1 MKEEIFRSRTNRMLA
16 GVCGGLGEHFHIDP
30 TILRI
35 LFVILGLFQFGFALV
50 AYIIGIVVLKENP
63 YESEPIHVDSQKTN
77 LFLGAG
83 LILFGILSLVK
94 NYIGWFDWRFITPVA
109 LIAVGALILY
119 KNRENR

>member
-50 AYIIGIVVLKENP
+50 AYIIGVVVLKENP
-63 YESEPIHVDSQKTN
+63 YESEPIHVDGQKTN

-94 NYIGWFDWRFITPVA
+94 NYIGWFDWRFITPIA
-109 LIAVGALILY
+109 LIAVGVLILY